1 MGAVRP
7 YLSTPDLRSEGQL
20 RYLTGILTSALWRT
34 FGWKPESKN
43 QVGEITYSNGAVSRL
58 NVPDSVG
65 YEYQL
70 DVSNQQNI
78 RGIAFS
84 SDRTLAAYYQI
95 PHISFSGVDPDH
107 AFAIFADELNHRYRG
122 NYRGADSSLLFR
134 LKNTL
139 AAWAAI
145 GEGNSVLKANQ
156 RQRDAYIGFV
166 DILRRIL
173 PDSLGFID
181 LAIKPPE
188 VVMITRSGAFL
199 IDAVSGGVSTLIEN
213 AALIYSCSI
222 QSNMAG
228 KRFVVTFDEPEN
240 HLHPALQRELF
251 PKLTSAFPQ
260 VQFITARTARLS
272 FPR

>member
-1 MGAVRP
+1 M
-7 YLSTPDLRSEGQL
+7 
-20 RYLTGILTSALWRT
+20 
-34 FGWKPESKN
+34 
-43 QVGEITYSNGAVSRL
+43 
-58 NVPDSVG
+58 
-65 YEYQL
+65 
-70 DVSNQQNI
+70 
-78 RGIAFS
+78 
-84 SDRTLAAYYQI
+84 
-95 PHISFSGVDPDH
+95 
-107 AFAIFADELNHRYRG
+107 
-122 NYRGADSSLLFR
+122 
-134 LKNTL
+134 
-139 AAWAAI
+139 
-145 GEGNSVLKANQ
+145 LKANQ